1 LLHYP
6 QVRNNFADARDQLL
20 VDLYK
25 EWFIMNNEE
34 IELNNESN
42 RAKMRWL
49 MKWEYRS
56 WDSLMVN
63 NAVAKVPKIQEALK
77 TKLEI

>member
-1 LLHYP
+1 LHYP
-6 QVRNNFADARDQLL
+6 QVINNFANARSQLL
-20 VDLYK
+20 ADLYK
-25 EWFIMNNEE
+25 EWFIMNHEE

-56 WDSLMVN
+56 RDALMVN
-63 NAVAKVPKIQEALK
+63 NAVAKVPKIQEALQN
-77 TKLEI
+77 KLEI